1 MYSVTIMDSKSKHG
15 YQKIERSERGK
26 VVFTGYNVIEVNNV
40 SHYFSSKNGELQVLD
55 NLSFSVPKNGF
66 SAIVGPS
73 GCGKSTVT
81 KLIAGLMKPRKGSI
95 ILNGEAVQSP
105 RSNIGMAFQNPVLLE
120 WRNILKNVMLP
131 LEIVHNKLSNEEKS
145 QHIIGLMHNYCN
157 SLMIIMKELQNIN
170 MG

>member
-1 MYSVTIMDSKSKHG
+1 
-15 YQKIERSERGK
+15 
-26 VVFTGYNVIEVNNV
+26 VIEFNNV

-131 LEIVHNKLSNEEKS
+131 LEIVHNKLSNEEKVD
-145 QHIIGLMHNYCN
+145 
-157 SLMIIMKELQNIN
+157 
-170 MG
+170 